1 MSNPCQGCSRQLNDS
16 FLCSDCQT
24 ELREILT
31 ELALGCR
38 LHIGDTPTDKR
49 GPSFLR
55 YLMDSRVGHTRLGES
70 ERRSNENSRPAL
82 ARLTSNEA
90 DSFRGSPLE
99 LCNEIHD
106 RLTFWAEAVSG
117 RCETLTQEKQP

>member
-1 MSNPCQGCSRQLNDS
+1 VSECQGCSRALSDAY
-16 FLCSDCQT
+16 LCSVCCS

-38 LHIGDTPTDKR
+38 IYIGNTPTDKR

-55 YLMDSRVGHTRLGES
+55 YLADARYGFTRLGQS

-82 ARLTSNEA
+82 ARLAADPNAT
-90 DSFRGSPLE
+90 DSFAGTPLE
-99 LCNEIHD
+99 LCNEIHEK
-106 RLTFWAEAVSG
+106 LSFWASAISVTA
-117 RCETLTQEKQP
+117 ETLGSDQ